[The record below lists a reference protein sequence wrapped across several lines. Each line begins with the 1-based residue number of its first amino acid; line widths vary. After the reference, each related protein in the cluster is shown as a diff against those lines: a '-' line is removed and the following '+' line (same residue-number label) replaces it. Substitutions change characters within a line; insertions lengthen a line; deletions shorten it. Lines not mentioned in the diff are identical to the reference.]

1 MTTGSNVES
10 DAIKIAPKKIVRG
23 IPCFEDSDYFYS
35 EMSLEETLELADLA
49 ATLGWKKAV
58 SEWRRSAFVRRY
70 ITNTQRLLFLSILP
84 IKEGDRVLDVGAG
97 WGNLAAQIAKGFPSS
112 SVYATDKALERL
124 FFAEQVKEQERLDN
138 LRVIQSDITDL
149 PFEKGF
155 FDVVIM
161 IGVLEWL
168 GASVKTMSPRAAQE
182 RGLKA
187 IYDIMRPGG
196 RLLIGIE
203 NRIGYHYFLGRADHS
218 GRAFTSLMPRRVAD
232 FYMGM
237 RGERGGG
244 ERGKGDK
251 GPYRT
256 YTYSR
261 GGYNQLLKQV
271 GFKSVKFYAVLPDY
285 RFPTDICELDM
296 LKQVAQHRATKSF
309 PKPML
314 KLLPSGIIGALT
326 PSFYMVAEK

>member
-97 WGNLAAQIAKGFPSS
+97 WGDLAAQIAKGFPSS

-203 NRIGYHYFLGRADHS
+203 NRIGYQNILGRQD
-218 GRAFTSLMPRRVAD
+218 RAKTA
-232 FYMGM
+232 YTQ
-237 RGERGGG
+237 RG
-244 ERGKGDK
+244 
-251 GPYRT
+251 
-256 YTYSR
+256 YTR
-261 GGYNQLLKQV
+261 LLKDA
-271 GFKSVKFYAVLPDY
+271 GFEAVTFYPVLPNY
-285 RFPTDICELDM
+285 WFPNRISDTHKVKEIT
-296 LKQVAQHRATKSF
+296 HRRLTNA
-309 PKPML
+309 
-314 KLLPSGIIGALT
+314 LPGGVVRALT
-326 PSFYMVAEK
+326 PSFYIVAGR